1 MKKEYI
7 QSISSD
13 FSFDSLESAQA
24 DNSLRF
30 MVLRSHY
37 VDDLGLNALALKY
50 SVSRSTIYR
59 WICNFASSNPEI
71 VDYMKQKKSIK
82 PSSEEIA
89 SLKSE
94 ILRLKK
100 ELRDAQM
107 HAHAYDTMIDVAEE
121 MFNIPIRKKAGTK
134 Q

>member
-1 MKKEYI
+1 MI
-7 QSISSD
+7 
-13 FSFDSLESAQA
+13 
-24 DNSLRF
+24 
-30 MVLRSHY
+30 LRSHY
-37 VDDLGLNALALKY
+37 VDHLGLNTLALKY
-50 SVSRSTIYR
+50 SVSRSTIYP
-59 WICNFASSNPEI
+59 WIRNFASSNPKI